1 MSIEGQ
7 INTLI
12 GRFQVTNKIRYFW
25 QQHFTVEIE
34 WRIEKLYRPWKKKEV
49 RLIQPR
55 TWSNT
60 GAWSD
65 KVRSE

>member
-12 GRFQVTNKIRYFW
+12 GRYQVTNKIRYFW

-34 WRIEKLYRPWKKKEV
+34 WRIEKLYRPWHPKEI
-49 RLIQPR
+49 RLVQPR
-55 TWSNT
+55 KWGTIGRWHENWT
-60 GAWSD
+60 
-65 KVRSE
+65 E